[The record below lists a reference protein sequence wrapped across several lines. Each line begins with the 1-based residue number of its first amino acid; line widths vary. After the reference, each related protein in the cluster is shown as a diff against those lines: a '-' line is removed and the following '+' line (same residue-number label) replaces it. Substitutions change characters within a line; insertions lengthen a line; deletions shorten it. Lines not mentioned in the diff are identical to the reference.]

1 MALNPMVKLILTAL
15 VVTAVIF
22 LQIFSWVIHNEKGVR
37 AGRHNPLL
45 LFVLPLLLCTFL
57 PFLLMRCCGESDS
70 LLSSGNRG
78 RHCACFFFALR
89 LSLSRTCTHAHCP
102 IHFRYTPRARS
113 RTASLLSFL
122 YVRAGAEF
130 WAAFFFC
137 SSIALP
143 IVMITTEAIGIV
155 NFVLAEGAIALAVA
169 YVGFLSF
176 LQAREEADAF
186 HSW

>member
-102 IHFRYTPRARS
+102 IHFRYTARALTYRLS
-113 RTASLLSFL
+113 PLLSL
-122 YVRAGAEF
+122 CPRRGR
-130 WAAFFFC
+130 
-137 SSIALP
+137 
-143 IVMITTEAIGIV
+143 
-155 NFVLAEGAIALAVA
+155 VLGRL
-169 YVGFLSF
+169 LF
-176 LQAREEADAF
+176 LQLDRAANRHDND
-186 HSW
+186 

>member
-1 MALNPMVKLILTAL
+1 M
-15 VVTAVIF
+15 
-22 LQIFSWVIHNEKGVR
+22 H
-37 AGRHNPLL
+37 
-45 LFVLPLLLCTFL
+45 
-57 PFLLMRCCGESDS
+57 
-70 LLSSGNRG
+70 
-78 RHCACFFFALR
+78 
-89 LSLSRTCTHAHCP
+89 TCTHALLP
-102 IHFRYTPRARS
+102 YTFSLHRARALTYRLS
-113 RTASLLSFL
+113 PLLSFL

-143 IVMITTEAIGIV
+143 IVMIIVEAIGIV

>member
-57 PFLLMRCCGESDS
+57 PFLLMRCCGEGDS

-78 RHCACFFFALR
+78 RHCACFFPALSP
-89 LSLSRTCTHAHCP
+89 LSTAHAHMRTAAALYIFATHRARAHVP
-102 IHFRYTPRARS
+102 PLSSPFFMSAQGPSSGPPSFSAARS
-113 RTASLLSFL
+113 R
-122 YVRAGAEF
+122 
-130 WAAFFFC
+130 C
-137 SSIALP
+137 QSS
-143 IVMITTEAIGIV
+143 
-155 NFVLAEGAIALAVA
+155 
-169 YVGFLSF
+169 
-176 LQAREEADAF
+176 
-186 HSW
+186 